1 MKSFPLGTCPWGLVS
16 VHMETNMQ
24 IKYWGFKP
32 GGERIDL
39 GCNRFAAPRLARA
52 AGITEVFGF
61 NPNNG
66 ATFMI

>member
-1 MKSFPLGTCPWGLVS
+1 
-16 VHMETNMQ
+16 MQ